1 MNHLHHKTTK
11 IAISDHI
18 EICHNCMLNI
28 IELNSFKVLRICDSE
43 HATKAQEALLKK
55 KKNSQPNRQLY
66 TYDSSF
72 LLNHY

>member
-55 KKNSQPNRQLY
+55 KKKIHKPI
-66 TYDSSF
+66 DSFTLMIHRFS
-72 LLNHY
+72 